1 MAKMMKYHRR
11 RHHHDTRTFSF
22 PTSKPSK
29 GFIKYIAIFIDSGN
43 SQISVVTTMKGCF
56 DGHTRTT
63 QPATKD
69 RRLLIFL
76 RAENGFKIS
85 SIQTGEKKE
94 YLYIQNLDG

>member
-1 MAKMMKYHRR
+1 
-11 RHHHDTRTFSF
+11 
-22 PTSKPSK
+22 
-29 GFIKYIAIFIDSGN
+29 
-43 SQISVVTTMKGCF
+43 MKGCF
-56 DGHTRTT
+56 DGHTRTM

-76 RAENGFKIS
+76 RAENGYKIS